1 VRTTPIKISD
11 ITTIK
16 QNRTTSTTTKNKK
29 PETRVIFLA
38 WGEIMPSLDDALSM
52 QSYNINTTHIGIVIV
67 VLVGLAI
74 LYKYHSSRKRRKGSA
89 SLSKPVKT
97 TGLRSLTRKSKS
109 TTSTTNPPTTTLAKP
124 STPPPVAHDREETRM
139 FGGVLIQTQSNPSAF
154 NGDTINMARTP
165 RNELVQTNKNEWVV
179 VKVDPETRELVRV

>member
-1 VRTTPIKISD
+1 
-11 ITTIK
+11 
-16 QNRTTSTTTKNKK
+16 
-29 PETRVIFLA
+29 
-38 WGEIMPSLDDALSM
+38 MPSLDDAPSM

-74 LYKYHSSRKRRKGSA
+74 LYKYHRSRKRRNSSV

-97 TGLRSLTRKSKS
+97 TGLRSLTRNSKS

-139 FGGVLIQTQSNPSAF
+139 FGGVLIQTQSNPNAF
-154 NGDTINMARTP
+154 NGDAINMARTP